1 MEFGTVSCN
10 ATNRDQLAAYQHCR
24 NCKFW
29 FKFLYVFVNNNKFL
43 NLAFSFPRVLYTV
56 YVVTKSLSEGTDR
69 RKNSGCHLSYF
80 LRYIA
85 FKRNHQTHHGFRKR
99 FSDHSCAADAYLRT
113 SWRRRYYDH
122 CRESDLNSETSVS
135 KFEFYIPQR
144 HSRTASFS
152 IHFDAKTVIILL
164 CFTNPFTKLFEKTMA
179 DANILR
185 RRTRT
190 RPRSGDDYRP
200 SEDTNGRPS
209 SDHGIEFI
217 KGISASSS
225 VGVVSHQTDSTEQS
239 FDGETGRSSSQTV
252 PLEVV
257 VINDDEEAIPSI
269 RGTIVKEDVER
280 RLQQFEMLI
289 TTYRNRLKS
298 AEHLNDSL
306 HKYLRQTQ
314 GYAENLL
321 SERKELI
328 DIIEDMEKEDTQR
341 VDQELMLKF
350 IMCSSLFLYLFGG
363 SHQFLAASVALQLVV
378 TVVNIVV

>member
-1 MEFGTVSCN
+1 
-10 ATNRDQLAAYQHCR
+10 
-24 NCKFW
+24 
-29 FKFLYVFVNNNKFL
+29 
-43 NLAFSFPRVLYTV
+43 
-56 YVVTKSLSEGTDR
+56 
-69 RKNSGCHLSYF
+69 
-80 LRYIA
+80 
-85 FKRNHQTHHGFRKR
+85 
-99 FSDHSCAADAYLRT
+99 
-113 SWRRRYYDH
+113 
-122 CRESDLNSETSVS
+122 
-135 KFEFYIPQR
+135 
-144 HSRTASFS
+144 
-152 IHFDAKTVIILL
+152 
-164 CFTNPFTKLFEKTMA
+164 MA
-179 DANILR
+179 DTNIVR

-200 SEDTNGRPS
+200 SEDNNARPS

-225 VGVVSHQTDSTEQS
+225 LGVVSHQTDSTEQS

-280 RLQQFEMLI
+280 RLQQFETLI
-289 TTYRNRLKS
+289 TTYKNRLKS

-378 TVVNIVV
+378 TVANIVV